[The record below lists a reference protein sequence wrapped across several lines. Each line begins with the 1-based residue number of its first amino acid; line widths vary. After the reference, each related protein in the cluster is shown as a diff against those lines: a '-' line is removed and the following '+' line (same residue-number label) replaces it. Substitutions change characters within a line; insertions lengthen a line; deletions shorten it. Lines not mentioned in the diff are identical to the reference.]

1 MLDQTWQVD
10 GSGRAL
16 PDLEG
21 GVTNSE
27 ISPGNANYTPGQQ
40 SIPIW
45 PANWP
50 ISAPEVRIS
59 RPVKIERDMHTITTK
74 GFRTLGLASTFI
86 AGVEAQFFGTI
97 AAIDTQDDII
107 LQTSSGFLLVGIL
120 FSSFGAIAAFLS
132 ARWFELL
139 NAEEVGWLE
148 HRWAYARRETD
159 KPIPWVQSLR
169 VRYRVRNWFVAKS
182 LMLPFYMILFGGIF
196 FVAGVVLYTWATQP
210 RLISVLCTV
219 VTGLCGLV
227 ILGMYLKFE
236 AKGVLSHTNFTRVRL

>member
-10 GSGRAL
+10 GEAL

-45 PANWP
+45 PTNWP

-59 RPVKIERDMHTITTK
+59 RPVKIERDMHTITIK

-107 LQTSSGFLLVGIL
+107 LQTSSVDHMN
-120 FSSFGAIAAFLS
+120 
-132 ARWFELL
+132 RLL

-169 VRYRVRNWFVAKS
+169 VRYRVRNCRNS
-182 LMLPFYMILFGGIF
+182 GGIF

-219 VTGLCGLV
+219 VTGV
-227 ILGMYLKFE
+227 SYL
-236 AKGVLSHTNFTRVRL
+236 